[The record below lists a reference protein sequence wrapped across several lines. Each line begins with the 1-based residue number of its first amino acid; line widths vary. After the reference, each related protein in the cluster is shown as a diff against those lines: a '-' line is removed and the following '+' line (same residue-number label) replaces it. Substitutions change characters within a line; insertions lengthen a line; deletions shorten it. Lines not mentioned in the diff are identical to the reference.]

1 VMRWRAQRYRKA
13 ELSGVAFIISGYG
26 PYSEVVRVEKI
37 KATPD
42 NSALRYLW
50 ARHRITLLSDYN
62 KLRPNDKRIKEV
74 TDLGLTYSLLTAYT
88 SFVAV
93 DTQARNQN
101 GQATTVNQPLPLP
114 QGVSDYAVG
123 GMKLSRAYAPTM
135 AMRPAPAESED
146 KTIREKIRQKDEGK
160 RRVVLEDVTV
170 GEGLSKEVV
179 LNFLQKKIKDLE
191 KSWIAGEPGGKL
203 VLKCTLD
210 KDGKVKNVSIL
221 TSSLKNSRFQN
232 SFIEEMKKWQFPTIP
247 NAKERQ
253 VTFSLAFGS

>member
-1 VMRWRAQRYRKA
+1 VIVFGKWRGQPRGKIT
-13 ELSGVAFIISGYG
+13 LTGISGYG

-93 DTQARNQN
+93 DSQARYQN